1 MKHLRLMKIKSSTHL
16 VVDYHAV
23 ITNKMTS
30 SPVYETG
37 LLIRHHITDDKYF
50 VFDSG
55 KLVYSGFAQNRI
67 SIRHSLLPWINEY
80 YNIKGE
86 KITWKNE

>member
-1 MKHLRLMKIKSSTHL
+1 MKHLRLTKIKSNTPL

-23 ITNKMTS
+23 IANKMTS
-30 SPVYETG
+30 SPVYKTG
-37 LLIRHHITDDKYF
+37 LLIRHHIADEKYF

-55 KLVYSGFAQNRI
+55 KLVYSGFAQNRLTL
-67 SIRHSLLPWINEY
+67 RRSLLPWINTY
-80 YNIKGE
+80 YLKGE

>member
-1 MKHLRLMKIKSSTHL
+1 MKHLRLTKIKSNTQL

-37 LLIRHHITDDKYF
+37 LLIRHHIADEKYF

-55 KLVYSGFAQNRI
+55 KLVYSGFAQNRV
-67 SIRHSLLPWINEY
+67 SIRRSILPWINKY
-80 YNIKGE
+80 YNLKGE
-86 KITWKNE
+86 IVWKNE

>member
-1 MKHLRLMKIKSSTHL
+1 MKHLRLTKIKSNTQL

-30 SPVYETG
+30 SPVYNTG
-37 LLIRHHITDDKYF
+37 LLIRHYIADEKYF

-55 KLVYSGFAQNRI
+55 KLVYSGLAQNRV
-67 SIRHSLLPWINEY
+67 SIRRSILPWINKY
-80 YNIKGE
+80 YNLKGE
-86 KITWKNE
+86 IV